1 MFPKHS
7 QFKEELIEKA
17 DQALYSAKEKG
28 RDRVVVWDTYLA
40 DTLNRVDRLAG
51 IISGNTEQDQRNVLA
66 ITSI

>member
-51 IISGNTEQDQRNVLA
+51 IIIRK
-66 ITSI
+66 